1 MEFLFGLIVAA
12 AIIYAL
18 YKTLTSAAT
27 TGVKVIWVLV
37 LLFLPILG
45 FIAWLIF
52 GPKERTQPL

>member
-27 TGVKVIWVLV
+27 TGIKVIWVLV